1 MFAEL
6 EKLLKIF
13 MSSFLK
19 SLIVNKKYTVPEKAV
34 MIKKN
39 ENNSGGLSPG
49 ETFSM
54 FNFSDNPGLK
64 EEISIYRLNRTKGI
78 ICIRSFQEF
87 CLLSKTRVRT

>member
-1 MFAEL
+1 MFTEL

-13 MSSFLK
+13 ISSFLK
-19 SLIVNKKYTVPEKAV
+19 SLIVNEKYSVPEKAV

-54 FNFSDNPGLK
+54 FNFSEMPGLK
-64 EEISIYRLNRTKGI
+64 EEINI
-78 ICIRSFQEF
+78 
-87 CLLSKTRVRT
+87 

>member
-13 MSSFLK
+13 ISSFLK

-39 ENNSGGLSPG
+39 ENNNGGLSPG

-54 FNFSDNPGLK
+54 FNLSDMSGLK
-64 EEISIYRLNRTKGI
+64 EEISI
-78 ICIRSFQEF
+78 
-87 CLLSKTRVRT
+87 

>member
-1 MFAEL
+1 MAIKAVHITPKTRTSFLIQKRSMFTEL

-13 MSSFLK
+13 ISSFLK
-19 SLIVNKKYTVPEKAV
+19 SLKVNIKYIVPDRAV

-54 FNFSDNPGLK
+54 FSFS
-64 EEISIYRLNRTKGI
+64 EISG
-78 ICIRSFQEF
+78 
-87 CLLSKTRVRT
+87 

>member
-6 EKLLKIF
+6 EKILKIF
-13 MSSFLK
+13 ISSFLK

-54 FNFSDNPGLK
+54 FNFSELLRLK
-64 EEISIYRLNRTKGI
+64 EEISIYRLKRIKGI
-78 ICIRSFQEF
+78 MCSRSFQEF
-87 CLLSKTRVRT
+87 CLLSETRVKI

>member
-1 MFAEL
+1 MLVEL

-13 MSSFLK
+13 ISSFLK

-39 ENNSGGLSPG
+39 ENNSGGLSLG

-54 FNFSDNPGLK
+54 FNFSEMPGLK
-64 EEISIYRLNRTKGI
+64 EEINI
-78 ICIRSFQEF
+78 
-87 CLLSKTRVRT
+87 

>member
-1 MFAEL
+1 MPKTSTSFLIQKRSMFTEL

-13 MSSFLK
+13 ISSFLK

-34 MIKKN
+34 MIKKI

-54 FNFSDNPGLK
+54 FNFSEMPGLK
-64 EEISIYRLNRTKGI
+64 EEISI
-78 ICIRSFQEF
+78 
-87 CLLSKTRVRT
+87 